1 MEVLDPEVHLGE
13 KSLVVVDVAVAV
25 CMHILMLP
33 FLSVPLIWRNLV
45 SLHED
50 RNSKDH
56 LYVTTNVVVNLRLI

>member
-13 KSLVVVDVAVAV
+13 KSLVVVDVAV

-56 LYVTTNVVVNLRLI
+56 LYATTNIVVNLGLI